1 MNGFGLRRLPAALA
15 GSEARDEPAPSVD
28 QLMTDYAG
36 MVWRLLR
43 RMGLGPADAD
53 DATQQVFMIASR
65 KLELISTEG
74 ARSFLCGT
82 ALRVASNAR
91 RAKRRLRETT
101 EELDEFEHP
110 SGSDPE
116 AAAELVRAR
125 DLLDELLGELS
136 PKLRR
141 ALVLAELEQLEVADI
156 ARLESIPVGTA
167 ASRLRLAREEFRARL
182 AQLRDRNPFS
192 RRP

>member
-1 MNGFGLRRLPAALA
+1 MNDLGLRSVPAALA
-15 GSEARDEPAPSVD
+15 GSGTADQPALTVD

-36 MVWRLLR
+36 TVWRLLR
-43 RMGLGPADAD
+43 RLGLSPADAD

-65 KLELISTEG
+65 KLELIGTES

-91 RAKRRLRETT
+91 RARRRLREVTA
-101 EELDEFEHP
+101 ELDEHP

-125 DLLDELLGELS
+125 DLLDQLLGGLS

-141 ALVLAELEQLEVADI
+141 ALVLAEIEELEVEEI

-167 ASRLRLAREEFRARL
+167 ASRLRLAREAFRSRL
-182 AQLRDRNPFS
+182 TKLRDTNPFRS
-192 RRP
+192 RP

>member
-1 MNGFGLRRLPAALA
+1 MNDLGLRRVPAALA
-15 GSEARDEPAPSVD
+15 GTDARDEPALTVD

-43 RMGLGPADAD
+43 RLGLPAADAD

-65 KLELISTEG
+65 KLGLISTES

-91 RAKRRLRETT
+91 RAKHRLRQVTAEPT
-101 EELDEFEHP
+101 ELEHP
-110 SGSDPE
+110 SGSNPE
-116 AAAELVRAR
+116 AAAELARAR
-125 DLLDELLGELS
+125 ELLDELLGELS

-141 ALVLAELEQLEVADI
+141 ALVLAEIEELEVQDI

-167 ASRLRLAREEFRARL
+167 ASRLRRAREEFRSRL
-182 AQLRDRNPFS
+182 AKLRDRNPFWS
-192 RRP
+192 RP

>member
-1 MNGFGLRRLPAALA
+1 MNGFGLRRVPAALA
-15 GSEARDEPAPSVD
+15 GSDARVEPALTVD

-43 RMGLGPADAD
+43 RLGLSPADAD

-65 KLELISTEG
+65 KLELIGTGS

-82 ALRVASNAR
+82 ALRVAGNAR
-91 RAKRRLRETT
+91 RAKKRLREVSADLT
-101 EELDEFEHP
+101 ELEHP

-125 DLLDELLGELS
+125 ELLDQLLGELS

-141 ALVLAELEQLEVADI
+141 VLVLAEIEQLEVPDI

-167 ASRLRLAREEFRARL
+167 ASRLRLARAEFRARL
-182 AQLRDRNPFS
+182 AKLRGRNPFS
-192 RRP
+192 SRS